1 VLQQSCRL
9 LVQVNLGEL
18 ATTQF
23 FAPLTRGKK
32 DASGPP
38 PQRNIFCEL
47 GTVANGGGES
57 RVSCGCSERLPKV

>member
-1 VLQQSCRL
+1 MLQQSCRL

-38 PQRNIFCEL
+38 RREIFL
-47 GTVANGGGES
+47 GAWYGRKRRG
-57 RVSCGCSERLPKV
+57 